1 MASREMDDGAALRAK
16 AISAS
21 RSIRYFSIGAMLGY
35 GFLASC
41 AWAFRAV
48 LMERAS
54 AKAHDAII
62 LTVSRFIRFSP
73 GILVMQIL

>member
-1 MASREMDDGAALRAK
+1 MDDGAALRAK

-41 AWAFRAV
+41 AWAVRAV

-54 AKAHDAII
+54 AKAHAII

-73 GILVMQIL
+73 EILDMQIL

>member
-1 MASREMDDGAALRAK
+1 MAVPRFAK

-35 GFLASC
+35 GFVTSC

-48 LMERAS
+48 LRERAS
-54 AKAHDAII
+54 AKIHYAII
-62 LTVSRFIRFSP
+62 STVSRSIGFSR

>member
-1 MASREMDDGAALRAK
+1 MDDGAALRAK

-35 GFLASC
+35 GLLASC
-41 AWAFRAV
+41 ACELRDVLRAN
-48 LMERAS
+48 AS

-62 LTVSRFIRFSP
+62 LTVSRFMRFSP